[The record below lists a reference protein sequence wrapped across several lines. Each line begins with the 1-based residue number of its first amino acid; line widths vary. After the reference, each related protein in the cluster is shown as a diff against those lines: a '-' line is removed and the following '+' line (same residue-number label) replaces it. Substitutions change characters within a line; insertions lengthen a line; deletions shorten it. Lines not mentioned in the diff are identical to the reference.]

1 MAALA
6 LLFAG
11 ALGVAPQKSVGAGK
25 AELLGVFRALQT
37 QTRSCGDLEGQ
48 GRSAGT
54 AAFVQSPAVCG
65 EQAGLSAFPGDTQ
78 LPRPSLSPGST
89 GIAAGS
95 WRGKGLKSFPFTLRK
110 CARNTWKRKGC
121 QECCWE
127 QDSCLFFV
135 LSQSTTYL
143 NIDMFS
149 C

>member
-54 AAFVQSPAVCG
+54 TAFVQSPAVCG
-65 EQAGLSAFPGDTQ
+65 EQAELSAFPGDTQ
-78 LPRPSLSPGST
+78 LPRPSLSPGSNSRWQLE
-89 GIAAGS
+89 GKRVKELPFHLAQMRKEYLEKKGMSGVLLGAG
-95 WRGKGLKSFPFTLRK
+95 
-110 CARNTWKRKGC
+110 
-121 QECCWE
+121 Q
-127 QDSCLFFV
+127 LFVFCP
-135 LSQSTTYL
+135 LTEYNL
-143 NIDMFS
+143 FKY
-149 C
+149 